1 MSSRRQKPKT
11 SVEGIYMNSKLL
23 EVTAATLVLMFFSS
37 VSAADDGKTAADLI
51 AKAHKHDNMY
61 TLGPQASR
69 QKALEYYRP
78 ALETHPD
85 DKQRLHI
92 LYRMAQLHGSAYQL
106 EKGEK
111 PNFAEAINLYKKI
124 IDSYPPDEPLVFKAM
139 ISIGDHYVSLWQFP
153 HAIEWFKRPLSYD
166 LSQMENALRDL
177 KESGRTKE
185 AASLEDTMNKIRR
198 YQDIALDQVVYAA
211 TRIHSDLRN
220 PFLTQIGGEHPG
232 TQIAERAQQLM
243 VEGLPE
249 IIEPALIDI
258 DKCLYQE
265 NITDAS
271 RGELLADTK
280 TANLLDNATPANRG
294 RGPPWYHAISWLSVI
309 GIVTLIITAL
319 GLILKRTFFLRS

>member
-1 MSSRRQKPKT
+1 
-11 SVEGIYMNSKLL
+11 
-23 EVTAATLVLMFFSS
+23 
-37 VSAADDGKTAADLI
+37 
-51 AKAHKHDNMY
+51 
-61 TLGPQASR
+61 
-69 QKALEYYRP
+69 
-78 ALETHPD
+78 
-85 DKQRLHI
+85 
-92 LYRMAQLHGSAYQL
+92 
-106 EKGEK
+106 
-111 PNFAEAINLYKKI
+111 
-124 IDSYPPDEPLVFKAM
+124 
-139 ISIGDHYVSLWQFP
+139 
-153 HAIEWFKRPLSYD
+153 
-166 LSQMENALRDL
+166 
-177 KESGRTKE
+177 
-185 AASLEDTMNKIRR
+185 MNKIRR

-319 GLILKRTFFLRS
+319 GLILRRTFFLRS